1 MFPSTMNKAP
11 SADKSLALAPMSPL
25 TLAPFV
31 LLVIVYLP
39 TLWELVKDWY
49 QDPNYSHGFLIPI
62 VSGYLL
68 WKRRDELAAIP
79 RSRGKGGLAVVIL
92 GLALFVV
99 ANGAAEYFTLRLSF
113 VVTLVGLVWLIFGK
127 TLVKKTW
134 FEWFFLLFMIP
145 IPYVVYYALTFP
157 MQLLASKI
165 TADVLNVVGLAAIR
179 QGNII
184 HLANYSL
191 EVAEA
196 CSGMRSLVSLLA
208 LGALFAY
215 LTQTRLWPR
224 LILIASTV
232 PVAVAGNIV
241 RVLITAVLVF
251 MIGDA
256 VAEEPVHS
264 LLGLLVFMVALVTL
278 PIIGWIL
285 RKIFR

>member
-1 MFPSTMNKAP
+1 MNKAP
-11 SADKSLALAPMSPL
+11 SAHQTLQNQTVSPL
-25 TLAPFV
+25 ILAPFA
-31 LLVIVYLP
+31 LLFIIYWP
-39 TLWELVKDWY
+39 TLWELVVDWY

-68 WKRRDELAAIP
+68 WKRRDQLAAIP
-79 RSRGKGGLAVVIL
+79 RRRGNGGLVVVIL
-92 GLALFVV
+92 GLAMFVI

-113 VVTLVGLVWLIFGK
+113 VVTLVGLVWFVFGK
-127 TLVKKTW
+127 AIIKNTW

-145 IPYVVYYALTFP
+145 IPYVIYYALTFP
-157 MQLLASKI
+157 MQILASKI
-165 TADVLNVVGLAAIR
+165 TANVLSFVGLAAVR

-184 HLANYSL
+184 HLADYSL

-208 LGALFAY
+208 LGSLFAY

-224 LILIASTV
+224 LLLIASTV
-232 PVAVAGNIV
+232 PVAVVGNVV

-256 VAEEPVHS
+256 VAHEPAHS
-264 LLGLLVFMVALVTL
+264 LLGLLVFMVALVAL
-278 PIIGWIL
+278 PVIGWIL
-285 RKIFR
+285 RKIFP